1 LSLSGAWAPSQFKIV
16 DEREP
21 AKRNF
26 EQLKAEIGSINSGL
40 GEPSNGPSNAQ
51 QKPPTA
57 IDAETLEIQFA
68 STPAREVELATYN
81 AQNFPSCI
89 LGNIPTTDSTSETKP
104 NQT

>member
-1 LSLSGAWAPSQFKIV
+1 LGLSGAWAPSQFKIV

-68 STPAREVELATYN
+68 STPALREEVRPIKSEIGIYDFAKYDF
-81 AQNFPSCI
+81 AKYINF
-89 LGNIPTTDSTSETKP
+89 
-104 NQT
+104 